1 MAGAGRKLRAAH
13 APRNALYAQSGGATA
28 VFNATACG
36 VIEAARGARSRI
48 GRLYAARDGILG
60 VLHEQL
66 IDTSQEPAAAI
77 RALRATPGAAFGSCR
92 YKLKGLDEDHA
103 KYARLVEVLRAHDIG
118 WFFYNGG
125 NDSADT
131 ALKLSQISARMGYP
145 LAAIGVPKTIDNDLV
160 GTDCC
165 PGFGSAAK
173 YVATSIREAA
183 LDVASMASTSTRVF
197 VLEVMGR
204 HAGWLTAACGLAATR
219 PGDAPHLLLFP
230 ELLFD
235 EARFLSKVKRTVERN
250 GFCVIAISEGLRD
263 AQGQYLAEQGSVDA
277 FGHRQL
283 GGVAPLIAHLVQA
296 RLGYKQHW
304 AVADYLQR
312 AARHIV
318 AKTDLEQAYALGRAA
333 VRLGLA
339 GRNAVMPVIVRV
351 STRPYRWRIGE
362 VSLETVAN
370 RERKLPRSFIS
381 ADGFNITAACRRYL
395 APLIEG
401 EAPPPF
407 RHGLPSYARLRKRP
421 VRRRLRT
428 PFRG

>member
-1 MAGAGRKLRAAH
+1 MGRTIRGNRGRRV
-13 APRNALYAQSGGATA
+13 PRNALYAQSGGATA

-36 VIEAARGARSRI
+36 VIEAARAARGRI

-60 VLHEQL
+60 VLHEDL
-66 IDTSQEPAAAI
+66 IDTTGESAAAI
-77 RALRATPGAAFGSCR
+77 RALRETPGAAFGSCR
-92 YKLKGLDEDHA
+92 YRLKGLEEDRA
-103 KYARLVEVLRAHDIG
+103 KYTRLVDVLRAHDIG

-131 ALKLSQISARMGYP
+131 ALKLSRISADMGYP
-145 LAAIGVPKTIDNDLV
+145 LATIGVPKTIDNDLV
-160 GTDCC
+160 GMDCC

-219 PGDAPHLLLFP
+219 PGDAPHVLLFP

-235 EARFLSKVKRTVERN
+235 EARFLAKVKRTVEHA
-250 GFCVIAISEGLRD
+250 GFCVVAISEGLRD
-263 AQGQYLAEQGSVDA
+263 AQGRYLGEQGSVDA

-312 AARHIV
+312 AARHV
-318 AKTDLEQAYALGRAA
+318 AARTDLEQAYALGRAA
-333 VRLGLA
+333 VRLALA
-339 GRNAVMPVIVRV
+339 GRNAVMPVIERV
-351 STRPYRWRIGE
+351 SSRPYRWRIGQAA
-362 VSLETVAN
+362 LEAVAN
-370 RERKLPRSFIS
+370 RERTLPRSFIS
-381 ADGFNITAACRRYL
+381 ADGFNITPACRRYL
-395 APLIEG
+395 APLIAG

-421 VRRRLRT
+421 VRRRLRAR
-428 PFRG
+428 FRG

>member
-1 MAGAGRKLRAAH
+1 MAARR

-28 VFNATACG
+28 VVNATASG
-36 VIEAARGARSRI
+36 VIEAARAARGRI
-48 GRLYAARDGILG
+48 GKLYAARDGILG
-60 VLHEQL
+60 ALREELV
-66 IDTSQEPAAAI
+66 DTTRETSAAV

-92 YKLKGLDEDHA
+92 YKLKGLDEDRA
-103 KYARLVEVLRAHDIG
+103 KYARLVEVLRAHDVG

-131 ALKLSQISARMGYP
+131 ALKVSQISAHLGYP
-145 LAAIGVPKTIDNDLV
+145 LAAIGIPKTIDNDLV
-160 GTDCC
+160 GSDCC

-173 YVATSIREAA
+173 YVSTSIREAA

-204 HAGWLTAACGLAATR
+204 HAGWLTAACGLAAER
-219 PGDAPHLLLFP
+219 AGDAPQLLLFP
-230 ELLFD
+230 ERVFD
-235 EARFLSKVKRTVERN
+235 EARFLDRVKRTVERV
-250 GFCVIAISEGLRD
+250 GYCVVAVSEGLRD
-263 AQGQYLAEQGSVDA
+263 AQGKFLAEQGSVDA

-283 GGVAPLIAHLVQA
+283 GGIAPLIAHLVQE

-318 AKTDLEQAYALGRAA
+318 SKTDLEQAYALGRAA

-339 GRNAVMPVIVRV
+339 GRNAVMPVIERV
-351 STRPYRWRIGE
+351 STQPYRWRVGE
-362 VSLETVAN
+362 IPLERVAN
-370 RERKLPRSFIS
+370 RERRLPQRFIS
-381 ADGFNITAACRRYL
+381 ADGFHITPACRRYL

-407 RHGLPSYARLRKRP
+407 RHGLPAYVRLRNAP
-421 VRRRLRT
+421 VRKRLRSA
-428 PFRG
+428 FRD